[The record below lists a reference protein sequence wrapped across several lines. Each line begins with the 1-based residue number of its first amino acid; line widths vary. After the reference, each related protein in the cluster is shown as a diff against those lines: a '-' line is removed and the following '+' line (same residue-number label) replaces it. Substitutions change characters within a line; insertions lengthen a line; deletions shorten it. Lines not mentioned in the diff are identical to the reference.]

1 MNFYLIVFFTLMLT
15 NVQLSAQ
22 VSDLKELNSEDI
34 LNLAVSEFDGKRYE
48 NCLNT
53 LNRAI
58 EINHNGELSDILY
71 YYRALTYLKLEQE
84 NKAICDLD
92 TAIAFNNQKIHYREL
107 RLELNMHSIKFN
119 DALTD
124 IEQILVS
131 NPNHE
136 LALLNKGIIMQ
147 QSGEIQNAINLYS
160 KILTINS
167 QNKESL
173 YLRGMI
179 YLQNAMADKGCVDIQ
194 LSANMN
200 YKPALEALSRYCR

>member
-22 VSDLKELNSEDI
+22 VSDLKELNSEDM

>member
-1 MNFYLIVFFTLMLT
+1 M
-15 NVQLSAQ
+15 
-22 VSDLKELNSEDI
+22 

-58 EINHNGELSDILY
+58 EINHNGELSDILF

-84 NKAICDLD
+84 NKAIYDLD

>member
-1 MNFYLIVFFTLMLT
+1 MLT

-58 EINHNGELSDILY
+58 EINHNGELSDILF

-147 QSGEIQNAINLYS
+147 QSGEIQNAVNLYS

>member
-1 MNFYLIVFFTLMLT
+1 MLT

-22 VSDLKELNSEDI
+22 VSDLKELNSEDM

-48 NCLNT
+48 NCLIT

>member
-1 MNFYLIVFFTLMLT
+1 MLT

-22 VSDLKELNSEDI
+22 VSDLKELNSEDM

>member
-1 MNFYLIVFFTLMLT
+1 MLT

>member
-1 MNFYLIVFFTLMLT
+1 MNLYLIVFFTLMLT

-22 VSDLKELNSEDI
+22 VSDLKELNSEDM

>member
-1 MNFYLIVFFTLMLT
+1 MNFYFLVFFTLMLT

-22 VSDLKELNSEDI
+22 VSDLKELNSEDM

>member
-1 MNFYLIVFFTLMLT
+1 MLT

-22 VSDLKELNSEDI
+22 VSDLKELNSEDM

-147 QSGEIQNAINLYS
+147 QSGEIQNAVNLYS

>member
-1 MNFYLIVFFTLMLT
+1 MLT

-22 VSDLKELNSEDI
+22 VSDLKELNSEDM

-48 NCLNT
+48 NCLIT

-84 NKAICDLD
+84 NKAIYDLD

-147 QSGEIQNAINLYS
+147 QSGEIQNAVNLYS

>member
-1 MNFYLIVFFTLMLT
+1 MLMLT
-15 NVQLSAQ
+15 NFQLSAQ
-22 VSDLKELNSEDI
+22 VSEQKESNSEDM
-34 LNLAVSEFDGKRYE
+34 LKVAVSEFDGKRYE
-48 NCLNT
+48 NCLNS

-71 YYRALTYLKLEQE
+71 YYRALTYLKLEQG

-107 RLELNMHSIKFN
+107 RLELNMRSVKFN
-119 DALTD
+119 DAMSD
-124 IEQILVS
+124 IEQILLS
-131 NPNHE
+131 NLNHE
-136 LALLNKGIIMQ
+136 LALLNKGIILQ
-147 QSGEIQNAINLYS
+147 EGGEIQNAFNLYS

-167 QNKESL
+167 QNKEAR

-194 LSANMN
+194 LSANLN
-200 YKPALEALSRYCR
+200 YEPAIEALSRYCR

>member
-1 MNFYLIVFFTLMLT
+1 MLT

-22 VSDLKELNSEDI
+22 VSDLKELNSEDM

-58 EINHNGELSDILY
+58 EINHNGELSDILF